1 MIKTNAMRFLDT
13 QRCAYEVLVYDNP
26 NGLLD
31 VSEVAEKIGKLPET
45 VFKTLVTVG
54 HSKKCYV
61 FVVPAGYDLD
71 LKKGARVCGE
81 KNLEMLPMKQ
91 LLPVTGYMHGGCSP
105 IGLKKPFPVYF
116 PTCQQS
122 LVFRRVREKGTNLI
136 QKNKINGLPAFRA
149 VFICGNETV
158 TAFTAPVFL
167 ISKKHSTFRPM
178 Q

>member
-54 HSKKCYV
+54 HSKKYYV

-91 LLPVTGYMHGGCSP
+91 LLSVTGYMHGGCSP
-105 IGLKKPFPVYF
+105 IGLKKPFPVYIDESAERF
-116 PTCQQS
+116 
-122 LVFRRVREKGTNLI
+122 EKIFLSAGKIGVSIGINPITLSKCI
-136 QKNKINGLPAFRA
+136 QARFADIKAL
-149 VFICGNETV
+149 
-158 TAFTAPVFL
+158 
-167 ISKKHSTFRPM
+167 
-178 Q
+178 

>member
-54 HSKKCYV
+54 HSKKYYV

-105 IGLKKPFPVYF
+105 IGLKKPFPVYIDESAERF
-116 PTCQQS
+116 
-122 LVFRRVREKGTNLI
+122 EKIFLSAGKIGVSIGINPITLSKCI
-136 QKNKINGLPAFRA
+136 QARFADIKAL
-149 VFICGNETV
+149 
-158 TAFTAPVFL
+158 
-167 ISKKHSTFRPM
+167 
-178 Q
+178 

>member
-31 VSEVAEKIGKLPET
+31 VYEVAEKIGKLPET

-54 HSKKCYV
+54 HSKKYYV

-91 LLPVTGYMHGGCSP
+91 LLSVTGYMHGGCSP
-105 IGLKKPFPVYF
+105 IGLKKPFPVYIDESAERF
-116 PTCQQS
+116 
-122 LVFRRVREKGTNLI
+122 EKIFLSAGKIGVSIGINPITLSKCI
-136 QKNKINGLPAFRA
+136 QARFADIKAL
-149 VFICGNETV
+149 
-158 TAFTAPVFL
+158 
-167 ISKKHSTFRPM
+167 
-178 Q
+178 

>member
-31 VSEVAEKIGKLPET
+31 VYEVAEKIGKLPET

-91 LLPVTGYMHGGCSP
+91 LLSVTGYMHGGCSP
-105 IGLKKPFPVYF
+105 IGLKKPFPVYIDESAERF
-116 PTCQQS
+116 
-122 LVFRRVREKGTNLI
+122 EKIFLSAGKIGVSIGINPITLSKCI
-136 QKNKINGLPAFRA
+136 QARFADIKAL
-149 VFICGNETV
+149 
-158 TAFTAPVFL
+158 
-167 ISKKHSTFRPM
+167 
-178 Q
+178 

>member
-31 VSEVAEKIGKLPET
+31 VYEVAEKIGKLPET

-54 HSKKCYV
+54 HSKKYYV

-71 LKKGARVCGE
+71 LKKAARVCGE

-105 IGLKKPFPVYF
+105 IGLKKPFPVYIDESAERF
-116 PTCQQS
+116 
-122 LVFRRVREKGTNLI
+122 EKIFLSAGKIGVSIGINPITLSKCI
-136 QKNKINGLPAFRA
+136 QARFADIKAL
-149 VFICGNETV
+149 
-158 TAFTAPVFL
+158 
-167 ISKKHSTFRPM
+167 
-178 Q
+178 

>member
-31 VSEVAEKIGKLPET
+31 VSEVAEKIGKLPEM

-54 HSKKCYV
+54 HSKKYYV

-91 LLPVTGYMHGGCSP
+91 LLSVTGYMHGGCSP
-105 IGLKKPFPVYF
+105 IGLKKPFPVYIDESAERF
-116 PTCQQS
+116 
-122 LVFRRVREKGTNLI
+122 EKIFLSAGKIGVSIGINPITLSKCI
-136 QKNKINGLPAFRA
+136 QARFADIKAL
-149 VFICGNETV
+149 
-158 TAFTAPVFL
+158 
-167 ISKKHSTFRPM
+167 
-178 Q
+178 

>member
-31 VSEVAEKIGKLPET
+31 VYEVAEKIGKLPET

-54 HSKKCYV
+54 HSKKYYV

-105 IGLKKPFPVYF
+105 IGLKKPFPVYIDESAERF
-116 PTCQQS
+116 
-122 LVFRRVREKGTNLI
+122 EKIFLSAGKIGVSIGINPITLSKCI
-136 QKNKINGLPAFRA
+136 QARFADIKAL
-149 VFICGNETV
+149 
-158 TAFTAPVFL
+158 
-167 ISKKHSTFRPM
+167 
-178 Q
+178 

>member
-105 IGLKKPFPVYF
+105 IGLKKPFPVYIDESAERF
-116 PTCQQS
+116 
-122 LVFRRVREKGTNLI
+122 EKIFLSAGKIGVSIGINPITLSKCI
-136 QKNKINGLPAFRA
+136 QARFADIKAL
-149 VFICGNETV
+149 
-158 TAFTAPVFL
+158 
-167 ISKKHSTFRPM
+167 
-178 Q
+178 